1 MKFFIHLDSNMS
13 NPDLIEITTLK
24 YSGKILLKVRIEDLC
39 QKSHQN
45 RDYNRSLTPLGALMF
60 SSPRPPSS

>member
-39 QKSHQN
+39 QNHT
-45 RDYNRSLTPLGALMF
+45 RIGTITEVSLL
-60 SSPRPPSS
+60 